1 MVGLELNV
9 ILLILTFLLL
19 TIGSWQDLKTREVA
33 DWIWLA
39 MIGGGILIHLIQI
52 VIRILENDSPINY
65 FVTVIINIIF
75 AVTLTLFL
83 TFSGLGGEADR
94 IAYIAIGVASPIS
107 LPFII
112 FQDQSY
118 EILITITP
126 KILNVFFN
134 AYLITLPVP
143 ILIFCYNLIY
153 QRLYPD
159 LYNLPNESIWTRF
172 FIRFIGYP
180 HQTQNIE
187 GELMEK
193 PWHFDFIEKFTEDIG
208 WRVVFRTRL
217 DTPEADFKRK
227 QELIS
232 LIQSKDKSSIWVQP
246 SLPFIL
252 FLLLGFIIEVLVG
265 NLILL
270 FMVILL

>member
-1 MVGLELNV
+1 MFESELNW
-9 ILLILTFLLL
+9 ILLIFTFFLLL
-19 TIGSWQDLKTREVA
+19 IGSWQDLKTREVA

-39 MIGGGILIHLIQI
+39 LIGGGIIIHILQI
-52 VIRILENDSPINY
+52 FLRFLEKEPPTNYIISVI
-65 FVTVIINIIF
+65 FNIAF
-75 AVTLTLFL
+75 AITITLFL

-107 LPFII
+107 LPLII
-112 FQDQSY
+112 FPDQSY

-126 KILNVFFN
+126 RILDIFFN
-134 AYLITLPVP
+134 AYLITIPTP
-143 ILIFCYNLIY
+143 ILIFFYNLTY
-153 QRLYPD
+153 QHLHPN
-159 LYNLPNESIWTRF
+159 LYNLPNESVWSKL

-180 HQTQNIE
+180 HCTKNLE
-187 GELMEK
+187 KEMKEK
-193 PWHFDFIEKFTEDIG
+193 PWHFDFLEKYIEDLG
-208 WRVVFRTRL
+208 WRVEFRTRL

-232 LIQSKDKSSIWVQP
+232 LIQSENKTAIWIQP

-252 FLLLGFIIEVLVG
+252 FLLLGFVTNALLG

-270 FMVILL
+270 IIVILL